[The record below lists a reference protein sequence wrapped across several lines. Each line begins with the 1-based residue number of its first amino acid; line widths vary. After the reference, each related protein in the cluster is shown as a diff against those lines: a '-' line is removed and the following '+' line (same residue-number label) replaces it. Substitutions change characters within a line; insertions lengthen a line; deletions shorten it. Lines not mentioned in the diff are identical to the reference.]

1 LAAIKELPLGPIEL
15 AWYMLAQAEIASG
28 EDLGIVK
35 SLHERLEKGPVPIFE
50 VMLRS
55 KWMER
60 AVTASDAQVIAE
72 HLRPWLDGTAYMRA
86 EGRSLRERFT
96 VLDPPRGEVPSL
108 QPSQL
113 TDEFVQASAGDAIL
127 AFLIVSILRGGMD
140 APSLLESQLTAQLG
154 SGFSGSAIF
163 DRWKGKQ
170 AVLSPV
176 DQVTIKALLLLKEG
190 DHLEPIRIWEIGLRL
205 FEKAKYSN
213 FKMPLTP
220 ALAEWM
226 RIQWSRIISEER
238 FRLPHPMMTVPDVE
252 TALSNKNND
261 TRFVA
266 ALCLSAA
273 DAVEAPLAQDYRQ
286 ELERLTAAS

>member
-1 LAAIKELPLGPIEL
+1 
-15 AWYMLAQAEIASG
+15 
-28 EDLGIVK
+28 
-35 SLHERLEKGPVPIFE
+35 
-50 VMLRS
+50 
-55 KWMER
+55 MER
-60 AVTASDAQVIAE
+60 AVTASDAQVFAA

-127 AFLIVSILRGGMD
+127 AFLIVSILRGGMG
-140 APSLLESQLTAQLG
+140 AQSLLESQLAAQLG
-154 SGFSGSAIF
+154 NGFPGLAIF
-163 DRWKGKQ
+163 DRWKGRE

-176 DQVTIKALLLLKEG
+176 DQVTIKALLLLSAGE
-190 DHLEPIRIWEIGLRL
+190 HLEPIRIWEIGLRL
-205 FEKAKYSN
+205 FEKARYSN
-213 FKMPLTP
+213 FKIPI
-220 ALAEWM
+220 ASVLAEWM
-226 RIQWSRIISEER
+226 RIQWPRIISEER

-266 ALCLSAA
+266 ALCLAAA
-273 DAVEAPLAQDYRQ
+273 DAVEAPLTQDYRR
-286 ELERLTAAS
+286 ELERLAAAS